1 MELPF
6 LRIRAVILDVYST
19 MLTVGPAPADAEA
32 RWQALYREQVHRE
45 APWTRTAFA
54 AACSQVI
61 ARRHAEARAR
71 GIPWPEIHWP
81 SVVTE
86 LIPDLKDSANG
97 RLETFID
104 RQIQLGRTVG
114 MEPETATTLALLH
127 QRGVPLGIASNA
139 QAYTLRELGEALAGH
154 GLDLG
159 IFHPDLC
166 FWSFRNGFSKPDPH
180 VFQRLTLRLESL
192 GIPPAQSLMVGDR
205 ADNDI
210 RPARTFGWSTWH
222 LTRGPGE
229 APFGSWS
236 DLRTW
241 LESRTGSEET
251 AAHRTPGP
259 DAVSSRS

>member
-139 QAYTLRELGEALAGH
+139 QAYTLRELGRPWRAMAWISNLSSGPVFLVLQERIQQTGSPCVSA
-154 GLDLG
+154 
-159 IFHPDLC
+159 
-166 FWSFRNGFSKPDPH
+166 PDPA
-180 VFQRLTLRLESL
+180 L
-192 GIPPAQSLMVGDR
+192 GIPGHSAR
-205 ADNDI
+205 AVPHGG
-210 RPARTFGWSTWH
+210 RP
-222 LTRGPGE
+222 RGQ
-229 APFGSWS
+229 
-236 DLRTW
+236 
-241 LESRTGSEET
+241 
-251 AAHRTPGP
+251 
-259 DAVSSRS
+259 